1 MTTYAVGH
9 LRNVDVNA
17 DIVAYLQKIDPTLAP
32 FGGYFIIHGGEKT
45 VLEGGFSSD
54 LIVIAFPDH
63 ASAQNWYGSDAYRAN
78 SACAAAGSRGD
89 VFLIDGVDRD
99 HKATDILAAA
109 S

>member
-17 DIVAYLQKIDPTLAP
+17 DIVAYLQKIDATLAP

-54 LIVIAFPDH
+54 LIVIAFPDR
-63 ASAQNWYGSDAYRAN
+63 ASAQDWYGSDAYRAILPLRTLN
-78 SACAAAGSRGD
+78 SRGD